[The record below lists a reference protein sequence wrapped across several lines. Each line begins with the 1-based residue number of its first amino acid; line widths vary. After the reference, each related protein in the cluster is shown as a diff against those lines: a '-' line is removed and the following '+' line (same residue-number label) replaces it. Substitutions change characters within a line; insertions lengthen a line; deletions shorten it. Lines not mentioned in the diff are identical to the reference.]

1 MDPAQL
7 PNATDDPLAE
17 ASDTL
22 ESLIEHYHRQ
32 QQWIQRAQETMR
44 AQQQGASAR
53 IARQPL
59 ALQTPPGH
67 QQPDTRQ
74 QQQPQR
80 QPSRTPTPTINVAN
94 LLQMYGSIVSERVE
108 SCRRTAELIREADRL
123 SLEKFEC
130 VARIPPARRRLQS

>member
-1 MDPAQL
+1 MDPSQL

-22 ESLIEHYHRQ
+22 DSLIEHYHRQ

-44 AQQQGASAR
+44 AQQQVASSR

-59 ALQTPPGH
+59 AMQTPPEH
-67 QQPDTRQ
+67 QQQPDTRP

-80 QPSRTPTPTINVAN
+80 QPSRTPTPSINVAN

-123 SLEKFEC
+123 SLEKFE
-130 VARIPPARRRLQS
+130 AASHSYDYDRPR